1 MTKAELVDKL
11 AGKITEITKKEAD
24 IIVNAFF
31 DSIKD
36 ALAAGDKVEV
46 RGFGFFKLRSRKG
59 RDGRN
64 PMTGTSVSVPAKL
77 VPFFKPGK
85 ELKEMV
91 DGKED

>member
-11 AGKITEITKKEAD
+11 ADKVKDITKKEAD

-36 ALAAGDKVEV
+36 ALASNDKVEM
-46 RGFGFFKLRSRKG
+46 RGFGIFKLHSRKG

-64 PMTGTSVSVPAKL
+64 PKTGEAVSVYL
-77 VPFFKPGK
+77 RN
-85 ELKEMV
+85 
-91 DGKED
+91 